1 METNNTPL
9 DEIRKMDKDI
19 ITPEIAA
26 KVLCCDPHYIRV
38 TAHNRPELLGFPVTL
53 IGNRVKI
60 PRKAFIRYMDGK
72 NNAEIRE
79 GV

>member
-26 KVLCCDPHYIRV
+26 KVLCLSLIHILLMISF
-38 TAHNRPELLGFPVTL
+38 TASL
-53 IGNRVKI
+53 
-60 PRKAFIRYMDGK
+60 
-72 NNAEIRE
+72 
-79 GV
+79 